1 MGMKIRAK
9 GTLSVLHSNT
19 LILLVPYSL
28 EGKGTQDDF

>member
-9 GTLSVLHSNT
+9 GTISVLHSNT

-28 EGKGTQDDF
+28 EGKGKQDDF

>member
-9 GTLSVLHSNT
+9 GTLSVLLCNT

-28 EGKGTQDDF
+28 EGKGKQGDF

>member
-1 MGMKIRAK
+1 MKIRAK

-28 EGKGTQDDF
+28 EGKGKQDDF

>member
-1 MGMKIRAK
+1 MVMKIRAK

-28 EGKGTQDDF
+28 EGKGKQDDF

>member
-28 EGKGTQDDF
+28 EGKGKQDDF